1 MTTPRSTG
9 KAASPARKRSRP
21 SRETPP
27 WRPLV
32 AFLALLA
39 VVYGLVYF
47 TGPKTL
53 EPKLGIDLQG
63 GTRVTLTARTEDGKE
78 PTRSQL
84 DQAKQIIEQRVNGL
98 GVAGSEV
105 VVTGNNLVIT
115 VPGQDGAQAKSLGQT
130 ARLYVRPVIGAV
142 PATPQPPKPEE
153 PEDDKSTDGTPTEEA
168 AAAIAEQRKL
178 RQAPGDASQQQL
190 EALQQYMS
198 KIDCSPTA
206 NDPLLG
212 NDKPDEYLVAC
223 STDGK
228 EVYLLGPQI
237 IDGRDIKDAAAGT
250 DPQTGEWVVT
260 LEFKGKAASF
270 WPKYTAQ
277 EAPNRTQTAFTL
289 DSRVVS
295 APAINEPIPGGQTRI
310 SGSSADPFTEASSNE
325 LANVLKYGSLPLSFN
340 ASDAET
346 VSATLGLSSLRAGLI
361 AGAIGLIAVFLYA
374 LAYYRMLGILT
385 ILSLVLSGAM
395 VYGIIVLLGRW
406 IGFTLDLAGIAGLII
421 GIGMT
426 ADSFVVY
433 FERIKDEIREGRS
446 FRSAV
451 PRGWASARR
460 TIWSGNA
467 VSFIAAAVIYIL
479 AIGEVRGFAFTLG
492 LTTILDVMVVF
503 LVTHP
508 LVVLASRSSFMS
520 KPSVNGLGA
529 VAEVARE
536 RKVAARRQAAAKAG
550 ATAAGATSSNPDTD
564 TSEKGSAR

>member
-1 MTTPRSTG
+1 M
-9 KAASPARKRSRP
+9 
-21 SRETPP
+21 
-27 WRPLV
+27 
-32 AFLALLA
+32 AFLGLLA
-39 VVYGLVYF
+39 LVYGLIYF
-47 TGPKTL
+47 TGPQTL

-78 PTRSQL
+78 PTREQL

-98 GVAGSEV
+98 GVSGSEV
-105 VVTGNNLVIT
+105 VTNGNNLVIT

-130 ARLYVRPVIGAV
+130 ARLYVRPVVGQPV
-142 PATPQPPKPEE
+142 MATPQPPKPEGA
-153 PEDDKSTDGTPTEEA
+153 DGTDEQTNAMPTEAA

-178 RQAPGDASQQQL
+178 RQAPADATEQQL
-190 EALQQYMS
+190 SALQQQMA
-198 KIDCSPTA
+198 KMDCSPTS

-212 NDKPDEYLVAC
+212 NDLPDQYLVAC
-223 STDGK
+223 STDGS

-237 IDGRDIKDAAAGT
+237 IDGRDIKTASAGT
-250 DPQTGEWVVT
+250 DPQTGEWIVT
-260 LEFKGKAASF
+260 LEFEGKAASF
-270 WPKYTAQ
+270 WPKYTAEQ
-277 EAPNRTQTAFTL
+277 AANRTQTAFTL

-310 SGSSADPFTEASSNE
+310 SGGSASPFTESSSNE
-325 LANVLKYGSLPLSFN
+325 LANVLKYGSLPLSFT

-346 VSATLGLSSLRAGLI
+346 VSATLGLASLKAGLI
-361 AGAIGLIAVFLYA
+361 AGLVGLIAVFIYA

-385 ILSLVLSGAM
+385 MLSLVLAGAM

-433 FERIKDEIREGRS
+433 FERIKDEMREGRS

-451 PRGWASARR
+451 PRGWVSARR

-508 LVVLASRSSFMS
+508 LVVLASRSSFLS

-529 VAEVARE
+529 ISEVAR
-536 RKVAARRQAAAKAG
+536 RRRVAARQQGAAAGDGVSLDKEAVG
-550 ATAAGATSSNPDTD
+550 ANGSTR
-564 TSEKGSAR
+564 EKGTV